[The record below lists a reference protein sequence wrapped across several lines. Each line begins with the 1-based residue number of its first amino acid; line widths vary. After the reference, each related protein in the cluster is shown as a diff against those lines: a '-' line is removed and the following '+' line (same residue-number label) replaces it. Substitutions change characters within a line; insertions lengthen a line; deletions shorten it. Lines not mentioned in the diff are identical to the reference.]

1 MSCFSTARRLEDRI
15 KQLRNEQAG
24 HALAAQRVTQA
35 SATDIR
41 ALRERWY
48 KPEDDGGLPIS
59 QKRAYVREALLA
71 VILHPAGRGRKPFNP
86 DLLELIWRD

>member
-1 MSCFSTARRLEDRI
+1 VS
-15 KQLRNEQAG
+15 
-24 HALAAQRVTQA
+24 QA

-41 ALRERWY
+41 VLRERWY
-48 KPEDDGGLPIS
+48 KPEEVGGLPIS
-59 QKRAYVREALLA
+59 LKRAHVREGLHA